1 MKTASEVSEAIRR
14 ALVKR
19 QWKRAISILEQ
30 GIYTL
35 HELPPEI
42 PDDPFDDPT
51 PCASIGLNVRILR
64 ALENFSGIVTVGQL
78 RRLIAD
84 GKLRAVPDLG
94 IAAEA
99 VVQERLVSYRP
110 RRNIFHGDR
119 SNHR

>member
-14 ALVKR
+14 ALVRR

-64 ALENFSGIVTVGQL
+64 ALENFAGIVTVGQL
-78 RRLIAD
+78 RHLIAD

-94 IAAEA
+94 VRAELII
-99 VVQERLVSYRP
+99 QERLVSYRP
-110 RRNIFHGDR
+110 RRNLFSGDR
-119 SNHR
+119 RNYE